1 MMELFRDH
9 EVVIETEEWDNQSSK
24 GSVPEICRRCG
35 IQQSTGQVDRSIGE
49 EEENWHSWGDCIHI
63 TDEEDKL

>member
-49 EEENWHSWGDCIHI
+49 EEEN
-63 TDEEDKL
+63 